1 MSKEKYDRLTFGIG
15 IFHVYAH
22 EYGCQVKY
30 SPRSLEGLGRVDGE
44 VCERSWSELRHLIPS
59 CRTSSKYV
67 RLQVL
72 THAAIDLSETRFL
85 SMSKTMCQSLATAF
99 VLVKEA
105 EDALQLFAAQGID
118 IATIVEQ
125 SNRMTAHY
133 SARQANFAVDIN
145 EDIFVL
151 VLAYREAKK
160 SLVELTKTGAKDDQ
174 TVEDSVKHLVAGRIG
189 PEWTANTLRRKIEYL
204 LERAKQ
210 GFEMWEKD
218 NGEPGELFIEYKE
231 KYRES
236 EMRGVKHIIWEQQLN
251 RNFETARLY
260 GSLSGFFFSFE
271 ELIEKEQKHHRHL
284 PKQSKLEIRESVTML
299 PNTINLPA
307 NYLPKESQSLSYLWK
322 DLGNSCQMTNSGSWR
337 GCM

>member
-1 MSKEKYDRLTFGIG
+1 LKLWNIEKTGERLAYGHQLIEEILADPSCPEKIYVLYDVGCVFTKYLRARMSKEKFDRLTFGIG

-30 SPRSLEGLGRVDGE
+30 SPRSLEGLGMMDGE
-44 VCERSWSELRHLIPS
+44 ICERSWSELRHLIPS

-85 SMSKTMCQSLATAF
+85 SMSKTMCRSLASAF

-105 EDALQLFAAQGID
+105 EDALQVFADQGID
-118 IATIVEQ
+118 RATIVEQ
-125 SNRMTAHY
+125 FNRMTAHY

-145 EDIFVL
+145 EDIFVK

-160 SLVELTKTGAKDDQ
+160 LLVELTKTGAKDDQ
-174 TVEDSVKHLVAGRIG
+174 TVKDSVKHLVAGRIDS
-189 PEWTANTLRRKIEYL
+189 EWTAHTLRSKIEYL

-210 GFEMWEKD
+210 EFEMWEKD
-218 NGEPGELFIEYKE
+218 NGDPGELFLEYEK
-231 KYRES
+231 KYRFS
-236 EMRGVKHIIWEQQLN
+236 ELRRIKHLIWEELLN
-251 RNFETARLY
+251 RSFESARLY

-271 ELIEKEQKHHRHL
+271 ELME
-284 PKQSKLEIRESVTML
+284 
-299 PNTINLPA
+299 
-307 NYLPKESQSLSYLWK
+307 
-322 DLGNSCQMTNSGSWR
+322 
-337 GCM
+337 